1 MKIMPLNE
9 EAPVRELQVG
19 DIVWT
24 VLHWNGRVLIRYKSP
39 RGQGHYYP
47 TPQLDFQ
54 PPPSWDPPV
63 DATIPNE
70 ILLGARELYDKLTT
84 PTRKR
89 NSRWS
94 FL

>member
-1 MKIMPLNE
+1 MPLENE
-9 EAPVRELQVG
+9 EAPTRELTVN

-24 VLHWNGRVLIRYKSP
+24 VLHWNGRVLIKYKSP
-39 RGQGHYYP
+39 RGQGCYYP
-47 TPQLDFQ
+47 TPQLDFL
-54 PPPSWDPPV
+54 PPPSWDPLAEAIV
-63 DATIPNE
+63 IPNE

-84 PTRKR
+84 PVRKR